1 MKSSRPY
8 LTFFIPLLI
17 IFVLLVVGTL
27 GYHFIDD
34 YNFFDGFYM
43 TVITIAT
50 VGYGEIHPLSTA
62 GRVFTS
68 FLIIT
73 SFGTFAYAI
82 SMFTK
87 FFMDGEI
94 QSYFKERKLNKLM
107 EALESHIIICGY
119 GRNGFQAAQ
128 VLERH
133 HQKFVVIEKASA
145 QNNELRHKHLI
156 LEGDATSDELLLRA
170 GIKRAKA
177 LIITLPNDADNLFIC
192 LTARNLNRNLT
203 IISRASEDSSD
214 AKLRIAGADNVIM
227 PDKIGGA
234 HMASLITKPDVIEFI
249 DFITG
254 QGGEAINL
262 EEFSYEN
269 LPENLK
275 DKTLKDLEIRNST
288 GANIVGFRTAEG
300 SYVVNPGPD
309 TKLIPQAKVFVLGT
323 AEQIAKLRR
332 MLIAG

>member
-1 MKSSRPY
+1 
-8 LTFFIPLLI
+8 
-17 IFVLLVVGTL
+17 
-27 GYHFIDD
+27 
-34 YNFFDGFYM
+34 M

-50 VGYGEIHPLSTA
+50 VGYGEIHTLSTA

-107 EALESHIIICGY
+107 EALENHIIICGY

-300 SYVVNPGPD
+300 NYVVNPGPD